1 MQSLA
6 IDRTVF
12 MMAFG
17 RDVDYHEMAPQRTW
31 LDRRTGEVVWLYEC
45 DDDAY
50 GEVGIPAGE
59 NRRGASASRRS
70 RSAIWRFRASI
81 TANTMRSSGDS

>member
-1 MQSLA
+1 MT

-17 RDVDYHEMAPQRTW
+17 RDVDYQDSVPQRTY
-31 LDRRTGEVVWLYEC
+31 LDRRTGDVLWLYEC

-50 GEVGIPAGE
+50 WEVGIPAGE

-70 RSAIWRFRASI
+70 RSAIWRSRASI
-81 TANTMRSSGDS
+81 TADTTRFSSNS